1 MPGSD
6 LLPEAGS
13 PAGRTPARFSRG
25 RGRPG
30 YAAARPPGR
39 GVARARGARAGRA
52 ARAAA
57 AAGLMGLAA
66 AGLTG
71 CYTKASAAPA
81 IELSTAMVP
90 QPTVPGE
97 TTAYL
102 VIRNNGGPDR
112 LIRVRTSVGG
122 QVTFRAPEGHGS
134 LTMHTIPAISVPGHN
149 MIRLVPNS
157 VHLLITGARPMHG
170 GKEITLTLTF
180 AHAGVV
186 SVVAQVTNPETG
198 GSSYF
203 LN

>member
-6 LLPEAGS
+6 LLPDAGS
-13 PAGRTPARFSRG
+13 PAGRTPAQASG
-25 RGRPG
+25 GQGRPG
-30 YAAARPPGR
+30 RAPAR
-39 GVARARGARAGRA
+39 GVRRGAGRA
-52 ARAAA
+52 ARAASA
-57 AAGLMGLAA
+57 AALIALAA

-71 CYTKASAAPA
+71 CYAKASAAPA

-90 QPTVPGE
+90 QPAVPGE

-112 LIRVRTSVGG
+112 LLRVRTSVGG
-122 QVTFRAPEGHGS
+122 RVTFRAPEGHGS
-134 LTMHTIPAISVPGHN
+134 LTMHTIRAISVPGHN
-149 MIRLVPNS
+149 IIRLVPNS

-170 GKEITLTLTF
+170 GKEITLALTF
-180 AHAGVV
+180 AHAGVI

-203 LN
+203 MN